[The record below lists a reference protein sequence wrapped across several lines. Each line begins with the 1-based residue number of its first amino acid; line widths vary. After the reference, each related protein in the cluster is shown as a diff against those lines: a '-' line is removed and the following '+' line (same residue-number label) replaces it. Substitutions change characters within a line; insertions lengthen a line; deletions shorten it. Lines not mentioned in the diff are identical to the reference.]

1 MSHSLGSGSG
11 AKEAGILELNFSE
24 LLVVVHLDDEWH
36 NQDQEVGVGDHAA
49 LPALRRS
56 FLDTMAALE
65 AARLAWMTMD
75 DWDTLRLAL
84 DIRECSLSLPWVTR
98 FFP

>member
-1 MSHSLGSGSG
+1 MSG
-11 AKEAGILELNFSE
+11 AEEAGILELNFSE

-56 FLDTMAALE
+56 FLDTTAALE
-65 AARLAWMTMD
+65 AAHLAWMTMD
-75 DWDTLRLAL
+75 DWDMLRLAL
-84 DIRECSLSLPWVTR
+84 DMSECSHSLTWVTR
-98 FFP
+98 FFS